1 MEYIARILFFT
12 LTVIFQTVLS
22 ISSNFFLNCLVV
34 RTSVD
39 VHHLKPLSGHKKFAL

>member
-22 ISSNFFLNCLVV
+22 ISSNFFLKLSGCENIGGCASSQATV
-34 RTSVD
+34 RT
-39 VHHLKPLSGHKKFAL
+39 